1 MYIDKWH
8 RVNKNINLSVPM
20 IERENVNSEI
30 SNVIEFLNDIKSCNY
45 FFSCGTALG
54 LVREGKLLDW
64 DTDVDI
70 DVINPTEFIIED
82 IINQMEK
89 LDYSFQRVLKRKGK
103 YSQIVF
109 IKEPYHSIDFCF
121 WYKDKN
127 NWINDVPETHF
138 FKRVHPLTIYNK
150 FKEITINNID
160 FRIPYNTDLY
170 FKLLYG
176 EDWQTPKK
184 YKLWMKNAHDLK
196 FDVNIVRI
204 FLKSIWQINRIF
216 KLIII
221 KITKHKNKL

>member
-54 LVREGKLLDW
+54 IVREGKLLDW

-121 WYKDKN
+121 WYYEKDYLL
-127 NWINDVPETHF
+127 NDVPELTFLKRIHKTQLYNE
-138 FKRVHPLTIYNK
+138 FKFIEWNGLDI
-150 FKEITINNID
+150 
-160 FRIPYNTDLY
+160 RIPAKHDEY
-170 FKLLYG
+170 FKCLYG
-176 EDWQTPKK
+176 EDWKKPKK
-184 YKLWMKNAHDLK
+184 YSLWISNAND
-196 FDVNIVRI
+196 
-204 FLKSIWQINRIF
+204 
-216 KLIII
+216 I
-221 KITKHKNKL
+221 KIDFSIFRIILKILWKINMIRKGVIRKFYSI